1 MQPTIL
7 RGRHLVGRA
16 LDQRRKVFAGEPTDL
31 DAKALGLC
39 VELRPVGK
47 ACGRRVKVS
56 KLAARRRGR
65 SPQTGRPSRRP
76 SFAGPAHSH
85 NRMTLAIYIRATE
98 GMQDSATAALEE
110 TFLDPAVDMPLT
122 KGSVSTARAL
132 CFSLICRTLISGGTR
147 IRTGDTMIFSHVP

>member
-1 MQPTIL
+1 ML
-7 RGRHLVGRA
+7 GGRDLVGRA
-16 LDQRRKVFAGEPTDL
+16 CDQRGQVLAGEPTNL
-31 DAKALGLC
+31 DAKALSLF
-39 VELRPVGK
+39 VELRPVRE
-47 ACGRRVKVS
+47 ASARRVKVS

-76 SFAGPAHSH
+76 GFADPGHSD
-85 NRMTLAIYIRATE
+85 NRMTLATYTRATE

-147 IRTGDTMIFSHVP
+147 IRTGGTMIFSHVS